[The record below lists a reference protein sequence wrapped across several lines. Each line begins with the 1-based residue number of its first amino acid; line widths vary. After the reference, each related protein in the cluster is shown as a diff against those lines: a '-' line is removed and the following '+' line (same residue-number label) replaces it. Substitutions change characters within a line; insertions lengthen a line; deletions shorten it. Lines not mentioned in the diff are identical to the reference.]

1 MDANQVK
8 QTLEYMGVTNV
19 DDVQSILK
27 KLRQI
32 DFDNSGILTIDPKT
46 TTKEIV
52 KFDYDNE
59 LIVMKELVGGKWRI
73 HIKPFDV
80 IQGMYGITGVKPPC
94 IEFGIIEYEDGTTE
108 DLGNPNYNGNA
119 PRKTNLDYNDIWNGR
134 VVKR

>member
-8 QTLEYMGVTNV
+8 QTLKYMGVTNV

-32 DFDNSGILTIDPKT
+32 DFDNSGLLTIDPKT

-73 HIKPFDV
+73 YIKPFDV

-108 DLGNPNYNGNA
+108 DLGNPNYDSNA

-134 VVKR
+134 VTKR